1 MQNLK
6 KTNGM
11 ENNGNQSLVPL
22 PRYYVVNKY
31 ALCLLNYI
39 SIWFS
44 YSKVIG
50 SITLSWLTGCH
61 SYFRDIQL
69 TTRDLLSSKVQI
81 FRLRAYT
88 FAIPITPNELHEA
101 EVRLEGMLH
110 LKMYLFKFTDFRTHP
125 IGVSWLRRSTVVCPL
140 VMCDFISVC
149 KWSYR
154 KVMFSWVCLILFIE
168 GMLSEEGT
176 FHMGYTPYPMYLFK
190 LPDFRNH
197 PIGDTWLRKST
208 VVCPL
213 VMCEF
218 ITVLQ
223 MKLQEGDVF
232 TGG

>member
-1 MQNLK
+1 MQNLQK
-6 KTNGM
+6 DNAM
-11 ENNGNQSLVPL
+11 EKNRNQSLVPL

-31 ALCLLNYI
+31 AFCLLTSI

-50 SITLSWLTGCH
+50 SIPLSWLTGCH

-110 LKMYLFKFTDFRTHP
+110 LKLYLFKFTDFRSHP

-140 VMCDFISVC
+140 VMCELITGSKRSC
-149 KWSYR
+149 G
-154 KVMFSWVCLILFIE
+154 KVMFLEVSMILCRE
-168 GMLSEEGT
+168 GLHGLKQGVHGFRGACIVGGMHDCGG
-176 FHMGYTPYPMYLFK
+176 HAW
-190 LPDFRNH
+190 LP
-197 PIGDTWLRKST
+197 GVS
-208 VVCPL
+208 V
-213 VMCEF
+213 
-218 ITVLQ
+218 
-223 MKLQEGDVF
+223 
-232 TGG
+232 